1 MNWSA
6 PEVAEVP
13 PGLVTRM
20 STVPAPAGD
29 VAVID
34 VDELT
39 VKPVAEVA
47 PKTTAVAVVKP
58 VPVMVI
64 EVPPVDG
71 PTVGD
76 IELTV
81 GAAR

>member
-1 MNWSA
+1 
-6 PEVAEVP
+6 
-13 PGLVTRM
+13 M

-47 PKTTAVAVVKP
+47 PKTTAVVPENPLP
-58 VPVMVI
+58 VIVTD
-64 EVPPVDG
+64 VPPVAG

>member
-1 MNWSA
+1 
-6 PEVAEVP
+6 
-13 PGLVTRM
+13 M

-47 PKTTAVAVVKP
+47 PKTTAVVLENPLP
-58 VPVMVI
+58 VIVTD
-64 EVPPVDG
+64 VPPVAG

-76 IELTV
+76 TELTV
-81 GAAR
+81 GAAV